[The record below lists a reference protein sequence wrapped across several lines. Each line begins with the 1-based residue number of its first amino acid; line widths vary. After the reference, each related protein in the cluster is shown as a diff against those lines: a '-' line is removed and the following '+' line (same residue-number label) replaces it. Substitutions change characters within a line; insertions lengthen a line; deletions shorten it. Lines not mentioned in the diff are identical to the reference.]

1 MNTKQTIPRLKIIEN
16 IDFQTKIS
24 SLKKII
30 KFIMSS
36 TQSADLI
43 QFGGDRDD
51 NAMKI
56 DSGIVVAVEA
66 MESESTSAS
75 VLGQTEKNITQV
87 S

>member
-1 MNTKQTIPRLKIIEN
+1 
-16 IDFQTKIS
+16 
-24 SLKKII
+24 
-30 KFIMSS
+30 MSS

-66 MESESTSAS
+66 VETMESESNPAS
-75 VLGQTEKNITQV
+75 VLGQNEKNLSQV
-87 S
+87 CIELLI

>member
-1 MNTKQTIPRLKIIEN
+1 
-16 IDFQTKIS
+16 
-24 SLKKII
+24 
-30 KFIMSS
+30 MSS

-66 MESESTSAS
+66 MESESSSAS
-75 VLGQTEKNITQV
+75 VVGQNEKNLLQV
-87 S
+87 CILNFYFRFSNSHFFLLYRTLKT

>member
-1 MNTKQTIPRLKIIEN
+1 
-16 IDFQTKIS
+16 
-24 SLKKII
+24 
-30 KFIMSS
+30 MSS

-66 MESESTSAS
+66 MESESGSAS
-75 VLGQTEKNITQV
+75 VLGRNEKHLSQV
-87 S
+87 CEIELFFLLLIYSDMNSLR